1 MSRAWRTDNAAD
13 PAVIPGGG
21 RRQALAAVS
30 RYLRCPVCAGSVLL
44 DDAQLACEHG
54 HRFDIARQGY
64 VNLIAARPGAGR
76 PGRAGRT
83 DPGTGDST
91 AMVAARELF
100 LGRGHYRPIADAVA
114 ALAARNLDE
123 PASLDPGDRDTRIVA
138 DLAGGTGYY
147 LARVLDCLPGRAGV
161 CLDLSVPAL
170 RRAARAHPRAA
181 AVGADA
187 WQPLPLS
194 DGAADC
200 VLSVFGPRNAVE
212 TARVLAP
219 GGTLIIA
226 APGRDHHEEFR
237 GPLGLIGIDDR
248 KQARIADAYGGYAE
262 TGQAEVRYQMTLG
275 HDDAEALV
283 AMGPSAHHMTPEAL
297 SARIRKLPA
306 PLTVTVDVQV
316 RALQRP
322 RLPDRTARQAAPRRA
337 APRTGHTAAGRLFP
351 RARDPPRRHHD
362 RPRKSG
368 EPRGPRIPRALPED
382 PGQRRL
388 DGRGALRY
396 QLAQR
401 TEFHPAIRDRGV
413 LATPR
418 AAVAA
423 GPVECAGQGADRA
436 QQLRQGLLVQL
447 RDGRVNLGQQPQQL
461 PKATPQLSARLLAVH
476 PAKPALGP
484 RDGVHEGYRNPDHGA
499 SRVLAAGSPLQ
510 GRTHVSA
517 IWVQPFRPQIR
528 PTVIGSEV
536 LLVVVQLFPITEL
549 PTPPEPVI
557 IGLVGESELLAHIPF
572 GHVNPPI
579 RSSNSRSNLKA
590 EV

>member
-1 MSRAWRTDNAAD
+1 VSSARRTDNAAG
-13 PAVIPGGG
+13 PAVVPGAG
-21 RRQALAAVS
+21 RRQALATVS
-30 RYLRCPVCAGSVLL
+30 RYLRCPVCAGPVRL

-64 VNLIAARPGAGR
+64 VNLIAA
-76 PGRAGRT
+76 RAGRT

-100 LGRGHYRPIADAVA
+100 LGRGHYRPIADAVT
-114 ALAARNLDE
+114 ALAARDLDE
-123 PASLDPGDRDTRIVA
+123 PDSPDPGDRDTRLVA

-147 LARVLDCLPGRAGV
+147 LARVLDALPGRAGV

-194 DGAADC
+194 NGAVDC

-219 GGTLIIA
+219 GGTLVIA
-226 APGRDHHEEFR
+226 APGRDHHEELR
-237 GPLGLIGIDDR
+237 GPLGLIGIDER
-248 KQARIADAYGGYAE
+248 KEARIADAYGDYAE
-262 TGQAEVRYQMTLG
+262 TGQAAVRYQLALG

-283 AMGPSAHHMTPEAL
+283 AMGPSARHITPEAL
-297 SARIRKLPA
+297 TARIRELPA

-322 RLPDRTARQAAPRRA
+322 RLPGRTTPDRTTLG
-337 APRTGHTAAGRLFP
+337 RTTLGRTATGQLFP
-351 RARDPPRRHHD
+351 RARDPPRRYHD
-362 RPRKSG
+362 RPRESG
-368 EPRGPRIPRALPED
+368 EPWGPRIPGALPEE
-382 PGQRRL
+382 PGQSRL

-396 QLAQR
+396 QLTQR
-401 TEFHPAIRDRGV
+401 TEFHPAIRDRGM
-413 LATPR
+413 LAAPR

-447 RDGRVNLGQQPQQL
+447 RYGRVNLGQQSQELPEAAPQFS
-461 PKATPQLSARLLAVH
+461 TRLLAVH
-476 PAKPALGP
+476 LAKPALGP

-499 SRVLAAGSPLQ
+499 SRVLAAGPPLQ
-510 GRTHVSA
+510 GRAHVAA
-517 IWVQPFRPQIR
+517 IRVQPFRPQIR
-528 PTVIGSEV
+528 PKVIIIPEA
-536 LLVVVQLFPITEL
+536 LLVIVRPFLVTEFAIT
-549 PTPPEPVI
+549 PEPVI
-557 IGLVGESELLAHIPF
+557 IGPVGEPEFLAHIPL

-579 RSSNSRSNLKA
+579 RSV
-590 EV
+590 EFTFQP